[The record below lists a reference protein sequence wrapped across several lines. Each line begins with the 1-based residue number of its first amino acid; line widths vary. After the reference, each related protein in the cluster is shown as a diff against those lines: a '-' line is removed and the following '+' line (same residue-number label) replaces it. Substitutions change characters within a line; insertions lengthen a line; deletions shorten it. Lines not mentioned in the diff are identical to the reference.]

1 MKVYFLS
8 SRPCI
13 LTLNGTYFGLTD
25 TFERFAE
32 LSPKD
37 NIFAQF
43 TPEDGLPVQFF
54 INESVRFH
62 PPQHCDVYL
71 LKDGIAIYAKDFP
84 PSDPTLR
91 AIAQKRED
99 KTLVTV
105 FRQGV
110 TQVSI
115 ESPSGFFI
123 SPLPTSFEPSEIEF
137 FENFVLLAS
146 SDAVA
151 IFKTDGKRVLLEK
164 IKRFSFKNGTLN
176 ATLPLSD
183 RLNRTAN
190 CTWSLKD
197 GECKQTQFSIE
208 QKTSVSFPFEGGC
221 VENTSETV
229 PDVIRSEILPYAFFE
244 SVLIGA
250 DYVSL
255 LSNELKEKAPQLKE
269 FLGEFS
275 SVVLTEKP
283 HVCGLVRQKAD
294 RLFEVDEYIVE
305 IENGKIIDVK
315 SYP

>member
-8 SRPCI
+8 SKPCI

-32 LSPKD
+32 ISPKD

-43 TPEDGLPVQFF
+43 TPEDGLPARFF
-54 INESVRFH
+54 INESIRFH
-62 PPQHCDVYL
+62 PPERCEIYL
-71 LKDGIAIYAKDFP
+71 LKDGIAVYAKEFP
-84 PSDPTLR
+84 PTDSTLR
-91 AIAQKRED
+91 ALTQKREG

-115 ESPSGFFI
+115 ESPSGFFLC
-123 SPLPTSFEPSEIEF
+123 PLPFDFEPKEIEF
-137 FENFVLLAS
+137 FEDFILLSS
-146 SDAVA
+146 SDRLVL
-151 IFKTDGKRVLLEK
+151 FNVNGKRILSEK
-164 IKRFSFKNGTLN
+164 IKSFSFKNGVLN

-183 RLNRTAN
+183 SLNRTAN
-190 CTWSLKD
+190 CAWLLKD
-197 GECKQTQFSIE
+197 GSCKQTEFTVE
-208 QKTSVSFPFEGGC
+208 QKTSVSFPFDSKAAEG
-221 VENTSETV
+221 EASDV
-229 PDVIRSEILPYAFFE
+229 PAAIRDEILPYAFFE

-250 DYVSL
+250 DYQAL
-255 LSNELKEKAPQLKE
+255 LSDDLKPKANQLKE

-283 HVCGLVRQKAD
+283 KVCGLVREKSE
-294 RLFEVDEYIVE
+294 RLFEVDEYAVE
-305 IENGKIIDVK
+305 IENGKITDVK